1 MVRAGGP
8 KIAIMVLEVGE
19 AAVVSWKTEN
29 CKIGRRGRK
38 GRS

>member
-19 AAVVSWKTEN
+19 AVVSWKTEN